1 MFCLRLSLEWRA
13 LLLRGRCVS
22 FQKKRQRAAERWAGG
37 QTIKLH
43 SPLQESTQG
52 YCRLGFTQSKRGAIT
67 QPHNAWFT
75 INNVIKAA
83 MRQPERRL
91 AGGKKRS
98 PWRCVRE
105 SGLNTVGDVII
116 TFFIHYFHNDCYYVQ
131 PLIEFLFFFFASQ
144 ARVQKNNYHLS
155 DGEMK
160 TKHFHG
166 QSVCKKWVIVREYF
180 GYSCYFWTFWISNCL
195 CCLLLHDCSVV
206 GRFGHQ
212 LHLACTENKTQ
223 ASTSI

>member
-13 LLLRGRCVS
+13 LLLRGRFVS

-52 YCRLGFTQSKRGAIT
+52 YCGLGFTQSKRGAIT

-83 MRQPERRL
+83 MRQPERRV

-131 PLIEFLFFFFASQ
+131 PLIEFLFFFASQ

-155 DGEMK
+155 DGKMK
-160 TKHFHG
+160 KAK
-166 QSVCKKWVIVREYF
+166 SE
-180 GYSCYFWTFWISNCL
+180 SL
-195 CCLLLHDCSVV
+195 
-206 GRFGHQ
+206 
-212 LHLACTENKTQ
+212 
-223 ASTSI
+223 